1 MAKSAWMI
9 VPNLLRT
16 LLRSDVALKSK
27 LLLFAGLIYLISP
40 VDLLPDVLVGIG
52 WLDDLLI
59 VPLLG
64 WLSYRSLPS
73 SVQEDVVPN
82 DATAGKQSRRIYFY
96 LGILVVAV
104 IGIVLLG
111 GIDGNV
117 VPENQ
122 PLGN

>member
-16 LLRSDVALKSK
+16 LVRSDVALKSK

-73 SVQEDVVPN
+73 SVQEDVVQN
-82 DATAGKQSRRIYFY
+82 EATAGKQSRRIYLY
-96 LGILVVAV
+96 LGILVIAV
-104 IGIVLLG
+104 IGIVMLG
-111 GIDGNV
+111 GTDGNV
-117 VPENQ
+117 IPENA
-122 PLGN
+122 PLSN